1 MLAAGIYWSGFLKD
15 MLCLPRP
22 LSPPLARISMSGS
35 AALEYGFPSSHS
47 TNAVSVTFYAI
58 YMLQQSD
65 EYDPWVNVGL
75 QALFYFY
82 AISIILG
89 RLYCGMH
96 GFLDVLVGSTLGA
109 LITVFQ
115 LVFSDWIDSW
125 IFSGSYKDVV
135 IATLVIFVLVRIH
148 PEPADDCPCFDDSVA
163 FSGVVV
169 GINIGAWHY
178 YQSGFAI
185 NETYPSTVPFQLSQ
199 IGLPKAILRTLLGV
213 VIIFVWR
220 ATAKPALFKILPP
233 LFRLLERARMNLPR
247 AFFLNASSYTS
258 IPNMRDDDNVIP
270 PASQLPQ
277 MLKNLAHPRKRS
289 VSVGPQ
295 SASDAYE
302 TLAYRNRRRR
312 ESINSS
318 DDTVPEDLEWSSTP
332 PSQAVTPAVEKGQP
346 LLGAGLLPTPMASR
360 VHSYEQM
367 MGTGDTKGLDGKTD
381 TPPDSDTDAAGSL
394 TKSEEENEKREIFMK
409 LTKPRVRYDVEVV
422 TKLIVYSGK
431 VFSSR
436 ILRDILTCFR
446 HWVACRRHR
455 SYHLRTG
462 RPWYGHSTMM
472 FWLLLHFVRL
482 AATCRLP
489 CRRSDIP
496 IWLALHGTLMTIRYP
511 RPHFTYRFAPRQFSS
526 LAYASSYT
534 SIRLLLS
541 SGIELMGFRNCCRPP
556 SYRRSPGGSTR
567 ILEFASVCGPS
578 RIPYLHPH
586 HPDPAMSQCHSHH
599 RSFPT
604 LFLPLSVRFPSKSHD
619 TVLWC
624 KFNPQTSAFELLL
637 TTIQLVV

>member
-47 TNAVSVTFYAI
+47 TNAVSVTIYAI
-58 YMLQQSD
+58 YMLRQSD
-65 EYDPWVNVGL
+65 EYTPAVNIAL
-75 QALFYFY
+75 QALFYIY

-96 GFLDVLVGSTLGA
+96 GFLDVLVGSILGA

-115 LVFSDWIDSW
+115 LILSDWIDSW
-125 IFSGSYKDVV
+125 IFSGSYKDLV
-135 IATLVIFVLVRIH
+135 IATLVVFVLVRIH

-178 YQSGFAI
+178 AQSGFAI
-185 NETYPSTVPFQLSQ
+185 NDAYPSSVPFELAK
-199 IGLPKAILRTLLGV
+199 IGLPKAVVRTLLGV
-213 VIIFVWR
+213 VVIFIWR

-233 LFRLLERARMNLPR
+233 IFRLLERGSMNLPR

-312 ESINSS
+312 ESINSA
-318 DDTVPEDLEWSSTP
+318 DGTVLEDLEWSSTSP
-332 PSQAVTPAVEKGQP
+332 AQPVTPVVEP
-346 LLGAGLLPTPMASR
+346 VNGLQGR
-360 VHSYEQM
+360 IN
-367 MGTGDTKGLDGKTD
+367 
-381 TPPDSDTDAAGSL
+381 TPPDSDTEFADDIL
-394 TKSEEENEKREIFMK
+394 LKTEEENEKREIFMK

-431 VFSSR
+431 SHPSF
-436 ILRDILTCFR
+436 
-446 HWVACRRHR
+446 
-455 SYHLRTG
+455 
-462 RPWYGHSTMM
+462 
-472 FWLLLHFVRL
+472 HFAMYSLSAGIGWFAVGL
-482 AATCRLP
+482 
-489 CRRSDIP
+489 DP
-496 IWLALHGTLMTIRYP
+496 II
-511 RPHFTYRFAPRQFSS
+511 
-526 LAYASSYT
+526 
-534 SIRLLLS
+534 
-541 SGIELMGFRNCCRPP
+541 
-556 SYRRSPGGSTR
+556 
-567 ILEFASVCGPS
+567 
-578 RIPYLHPH
+578 
-586 HPDPAMSQCHSHH
+586 
-599 RSFPT
+599 
-604 LFLPLSVRFPSKSHD
+604 
-619 TVLWC
+619 
-624 KFNPQTSAFELLL
+624 FELVGLGMG
-637 TTIQLVV
+637 VRP

>member
-1 MLAAGIYWSGFLKD
+1 MARLDAGQHALARPRHVLRLHGQPGHPHLLHGLLAHPVLVRLYKPGPSVREPPVIQCLKPSATSDMCSTVFMLAAGIYWSGFLKD

-58 YMLQQSD
+58 YMLRQTD
-65 EYDPWVNVGL
+65 EYSPAVNLSL
-75 QALFYFY
+75 QALFYLY
-82 AISIILG
+82 AVSIILG

-96 GFLDVLVGSTLGA
+96 GFLDVLVGSILGA

-115 LVFSDWIDSW
+115 LTFSDWIDSW
-125 IFSGSYKDVV
+125 IFSGSYRDLV

-169 GINIGAWHY
+169 GINIGAWHFA
-178 YQSGFAI
+178 QSGFAI
-185 NETYPSTVPFQLSQ
+185 NDAYPSTVPFKLAE
-199 IGLPKAILRTLLGV
+199 IGLPKAVVRTLLGV
-213 VIIFVWR
+213 VVIFIWR

-233 LFRLLERARMNLPR
+233 FFRLLERAQMNLPR

-312 ESINSS
+312 ESVNSS
-318 DDTVPEDLEWSSTP
+318 DGTVLEDIEWAPTS
-332 PSQAVTPAVEKGQP
+332 PSQPVTPAVEKGQP
-346 LLGAGLLPTPMASR
+346 LLGVGILPTPMSSR
-360 VHSYEQM
+360 VHSYERM
-367 MGTGDTKGLDGKTD
+367 MGTGNIGGLDGNMG
-381 TPPDSDTDAAGSL
+381 TPPDSDTDLAGDASNK
-394 TKSEEENEKREIFMK
+394 TEEENEKREIFMR

-431 VFSSR
+431 CHVDR
-436 ILRDILTCFR
+436 
-446 HWVACRRHR
+446 AM
-455 SYHLRTG
+455 TG
-462 RPWYGHSTMM
+462 
-472 FWLLLHFVRL
+472 
-482 AATCRLP
+482 
-489 CRRSDIP
+489 
-496 IWLALHGTLMTIRYP
+496 
-511 RPHFTYRFAPRQFSS
+511 
-526 LAYASSYT
+526 
-534 SIRLLLS
+534 
-541 SGIELMGFRNCCRPP
+541 N
-556 SYRRSPGGSTR
+556 
-567 ILEFASVCGPS
+567 
-578 RIPYLHPH
+578 
-586 HPDPAMSQCHSHH
+586 
-599 RSFPT
+599 
-604 LFLPLSVRFPSKSHD
+604 
-619 TVLWC
+619 
-624 KFNPQTSAFELLL
+624 
-637 TTIQLVV
+637 